1 MRTLTNKLLC
11 AHNITTSPISI
22 KVLKITNPN
31 FKTEEISKM
40 SRNFESLLIKRD
52 EWNWSYEKVFV
63 KPNIPHK
70 KLMNALGYASGVRPE
85 DVLLLIDDTV
95 FGGAKDGMLVTS
107 DAIYCHEIMTS
118 PVKISFKDITEVGM
132 DRNSQVLVNKRN
144 FFKAN
149 IVDHLAL
156 LTITSRINAV
166 LKEVRGE
173 KESSEVGT
181 NEREKIVEKKE
192 ASNSSNE
199 VKVSQNKYA
208 LNFISSDEYFSAI
221 KKIDNINKAS
231 SVASIFL
238 GDANKDRPITKI
250 TDDFTKKIYK
260 AVFLFRTMIV
270 DESRVNEFANDLA
283 TVEVEC
289 YTAANLIKYLLKH
302 SVPEAVLS
310 SIMETAIP
318 DALFIKSEKMQ
329 DLVLSIIKSYIQDD
343 EPIVMFT
350 ARLFI
355 CNKEKRLVDEISNSM
370 HQIIDIESRE
380 FNDQFTNFT
389 AGLERMLTL
398 FDNKVNTLTKE
409 FVSNTLNTVHK
420 R

>member
-1 MRTLTNKLLC
+1 
-11 AHNITTSPISI
+11 
-22 KVLKITNPN
+22 
-31 FKTEEISKM
+31 M
-40 SRNFESLLIKRD
+40 SRNFEILLIKRD
-52 EWNWSYEKVFV
+52 EWNWSYDKVFV

-70 KLMNALGYASGVRPE
+70 KLMNALGYASDARPE

-132 DRNSQVLVNKRN
+132 DRNSQVLVNKKN
-144 FFKAN
+144 FYKAN

-181 NEREKIVEKKE
+181 NERAKLAEKKE

-199 VKVSQNKYA
+199 FKASQNKYA

-221 KKIDNINKAS
+221 KKIDNINKAT
-231 SVASIFL
+231 SVALFFL
-238 GDANKDRPITKI
+238 GDENKDRPITQI

-260 AVFLFRTMIV
+260 SVFLFRTMIV
-270 DESRVNEFANDLA
+270 DQSRVNEFANDIA

-289 YTAANLIKYLLKH
+289 YIAANLIKNLLKH
-302 SVPEAVLS
+302 SVPETVLS
-310 SIMETAIP
+310 CIMETAIP
-318 DALFIKSEKMQ
+318 DAFFIKSEKTQ
-329 DLVLSIIKSYIQDD
+329 NLLLSIIKNYIQDD
-343 EPIVMFT
+343 EAIGLFA

-355 CNKEKRLVDEISNSM
+355 CNKEQRLLDKIGNSM
-370 HQIIDIESRE
+370 HHIIDVESRE
-380 FNDQFTNFT
+380 VNDQFTSFT
-389 AGLERMLTL
+389 ADLENVLSL
-398 FDNKVNTLTKE
+398 FDSKVNSLTKE
-409 FVSNTLNTVHK
+409 FVSNTLNTVH
-420 R
+420 RR

>member
-1 MRTLTNKLLC
+1 M
-11 AHNITTSPISI
+11 
-22 KVLKITNPN
+22 
-31 FKTEEISKM
+31 EELSNM
-40 SRNFESLLIKRD
+40 NDNFEGLLIRRD
-52 EWNWSYEKVFV
+52 EWNWSYDKVYV

-70 KLMNALGYASGVRPE
+70 KLMNALGYAPDARPE
-85 DVLLLIDDTV
+85 DVLILIDDTV
-95 FGGAKDGMLVTS
+95 FGGAKDGMLVTN
-107 DAIYCHEIMTS
+107 DALYCHEIMTS
-118 PVKISFKDITEVGM
+118 PVKISFEDITEVGM
-132 DRNSQVLVNKRN
+132 DRNSQVLVNKKN

-156 LTITSRINAV
+156 LTITARINSV
-166 LKEVRGE
+166 LKEIRGD
-173 KESSEVGT
+173 KESNDFEANKNS
-181 NEREKIVEKKE
+181 KIAEQK
-192 ASNSSNE
+192 ATSNSSNE
-199 VKVSQNKYA
+199 IKETRNKYS
-208 LNFISSDEYFSAI
+208 LNFISGDEYFSAI

-238 GDANKDRPITKI
+238 GDFNKDRPITQI
-250 TDDFTKKIYK
+250 TDDFTKKIHK
-260 AVFLFRTMIV
+260 TVFLFRNLIV
-270 DESRVNEFANDLA
+270 EESRVNELANDLA
-283 TVEVEC
+283 TIEVEC

-329 DLVLSIIKSYIQDD
+329 NLVLSIIKSYIQDD
-343 EPIVMFT
+343 SPILMFS

-355 CNKEKRLVDEISNSM
+355 CNQEKRLVDEISNSM